1 VHKLP
6 SQPGQLGQVLLEVE
20 GGVWLW
26 MLQTPEGIT
35 LHPLTNRF
43 DFRPRPSGSPT
54 GTFLSA
60 ELTGDAVPELVL
72 YTTPPNGDFSSP
84 EPRVFDL
91 RGASPV
97 ELPVAPALPV
107 DYQEA
112 FLPELLASDQPGGF
126 EVRLNFYAA
135 CPVRLY
141 RTYAWDGTAFIP
153 GEVSLKLTLPAEGL
167 ERCETILAHAE
178 THWEPRLA
186 AQIAQV
192 LLPVWPPALDLQ
204 GRLVPEDARLGLQYR
219 LGISQALA
227 GDPSAAKQTFQ
238 AILDTPE
245 FPLSEWKT
253 AAQAFLS
260 AYLLPVD
267 LYRACLSAPGCQP
280 VLALPELLRSSGITD
295 LAAAQEYLRT
305 SGLTIR
311 SAGVFDFD
319 NDGTL
324 ERWVTVQHRPGD
336 RLEFWILAPSPQG
349 AQALFLS
356 YVETNSPIPYLSV
369 SSPGQPV
376 FQLAPRQGYRL
387 LQHELSGTPYLT
399 SVRVEPALTT
409 YTRDALFAAESAL
422 FAGASPNQIRRDL
435 ELVLSSGRFN
445 CQTHKV
451 CDRFY
456 YLLGLAYELNG
467 QPRSAIDTYL
477 KLWWENNSSP
487 LTTVA
492 RLKLLLIT
500 SIKPSPTKTST
511 INLTPSATFTPTLS
525 PTPYPTPVVS
535 PYPTVNFGYP
545 TPTP

>member
-1 VHKLP
+1 
-6 SQPGQLGQVLLEVE
+6 
-20 GGVWLW
+20 

-35 LHPLTNRF
+35 LYPLTNRF

-54 GTFLSA
+54 GLFLSA

-72 YTTPPNGDFSSP
+72 YTTPPDGDFNSP

-91 RGASPV
+91 RGAAPV

-107 DYQEA
+107 DYKEA
-112 FLPELLASDQPGGF
+112 FLPELLTSDQPGSF
-126 EVRLNFYAA
+126 EMVLNFYAA
-135 CPVRLY
+135 CPVRLSRPY
-141 RTYAWDGTAFIP
+141 SWDGTAFIP
-153 GEVSLKLTLPAEGL
+153 GEVSLDLTLPTEGL
-167 ERCETILAHAE
+167 EQCETILTLAE
-178 THWEPRLA
+178 TYWEPSQA
-186 AQIAQV
+186 AQIAQA
-192 LLPVWPPALDLQ
+192 LLLVWPPQLDLQ
-204 GRLVPEDARLGLQYR
+204 GRLQAEDARHGLQYR

-238 AILDTPE
+238 AVLDAPE

-253 AAQAFLS
+253 AARAFLS

-267 LYRACLSAPGCQP
+267 LYRACLVAPGCRSGI
-280 VLALPELLRSSGITD
+280 ALPQLLRSSGITD

-305 SGLTIR
+305 SGVTIR
-311 SAGVFDFD
+311 TAGIFDFD
-319 NDGTL
+319 NDGAS
-324 ERWVTVQHRPGD
+324 ERWITVQHRPGD
-336 RLEFWILAPSPQG
+336 RLEFWILARSPQG
-349 AQALFLS
+349 ARALFLS
-356 YVETNSPIPYLSV
+356 YVETNNPIPYLSV
-369 SSPGQPV
+369 SSPGLPV

-399 SVRVEPALTT
+399 SEAVEPGLTT
-409 YTRDALFAAESAL
+409 YTRDALFAAEASL
-422 FAGASPNQIRRDL
+422 FAGVSPNQIRRDL

-445 CQTHKV
+445 CQTHAV

-477 KLWWENNSSP
+477 KLWWENRTSP

-511 INLTPSATFTPTLS
+511 INLTPSATPTSTLS
-525 PTPYPTPVVS
+525 PTPYPTAVVS

-545 TPTP
+545 TPTRTQTPTP